1 MKKWFISL
9 VLAGMVCNAD
19 AQYIPAQ
26 GPVKKQKTPVSYDYW
41 HPGNTFQH
49 LDVSVS
55 VGTTGIGIDLA
66 TPLCEFLQLRAGYD
80 YMPPFRKTFHNK
92 VVVGGQTAPQYDAN
106 GFRVETPFDRVA
118 NRMWTST
125 GYDMKEQ
132 VDLIGKLTMQNVKI
146 MIDCFPFEKK
156 NWHFTAGLYWGLSR
170 VIDVKNTGSS
180 SATLTCIGRYNQMYD
195 GADPTDEIRT
205 YGKIYIQT
213 GEYDKGGAYQM
224 MPDANDE
231 IRMEGKTSR
240 FKPYVGFGYGGR
252 LLKKRTDWKIS
263 FDCGALFWG
272 GSPDMIVHDG
282 TNLTDDVKNIPGT
295 GGKYMD
301 VVKALKVYP
310 QLSVR
315 LSKTLF

>member
-1 MKKWFISL
+1 MAYS
-9 VLAGMVCNAD
+9 AN

-26 GPVKKQKTPVSYDYW
+26 IPVQEHKKPVSYDYW

-80 YMPPFRKTFHNK
+80 LMPHFKKTFHNK
-92 VVVGGQTAPQYDAN
+92 VVVGGQTAPQYDA
-106 GFRVETPFDRVA
+106 GGHRIETPFDIVA
-118 NRMWTST
+118 NRIWAAE

-132 VDLIGKLTMQNVKI
+132 VDLEGKLTMQNVKV
-146 MIDCFPFEKK
+146 MIDYFPFEKK
-156 NWHFTAGLYWGLSR
+156 NWHFTAGFYWGPSR
-170 VIDVKNTGSS
+170 IIDVRNAEGSEVTLLCIGLYNQRYDEGTLPEDLYGYGKVVIDAGNYTNGNPYRMLPNEKWV
-180 SATLTCIGRYNQMYD
+180 
-195 GADPTDEIRT
+195 IR
-205 YGKIYIQT
+205 I
-213 GEYDKGGAYQM
+213 
-224 MPDANDE
+224 
-231 IRMEGKTSR
+231 EGKTNS
-240 FKPYVGFGYGGR
+240 FKPYLGFGYGGR

-282 TNLTDDVKNIPGT
+282 TNLTDDVKDIPGT
-295 GGKYMD
+295 GGTYMG